1 MMSDKIVIK
10 IKEALLTARQV
21 SVTTDIWSS
30 QLSTDS
36 YLGITA
42 HFVNTKTRMRQSLTI
57 CKWG

>member
-10 IKEALLTARQV
+10 IKEV

-42 HFVNTKTRMRQSLTI
+42 HFINTKTRMRQSLTI
-57 CKWG
+57 SKWE